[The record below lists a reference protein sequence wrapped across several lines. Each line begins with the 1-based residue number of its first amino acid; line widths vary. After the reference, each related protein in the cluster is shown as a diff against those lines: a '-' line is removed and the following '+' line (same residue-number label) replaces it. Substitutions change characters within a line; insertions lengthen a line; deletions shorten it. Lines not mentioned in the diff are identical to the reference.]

1 MDEVEQGGDGL
12 AEVFAMLRYRA
23 AMILTFVGLSL
34 CVALA
39 LLMVIPPRYSA
50 TTSILLDPMTTS
62 GLRVA
67 GGEFS
72 SLPVDAAKI
81 ASVTAIIQS
90 SEFLDQVVKAE
101 RLTDDPEFV
110 GGPRSLLVR
119 WFHFLTGNAEE
130 NPSDAQRL
138 AKAEEVLVKSVK
150 VARDAMTYVIN
161 IEVVSADPAKAKAL
175 VGRIADLYVKN
186 RVEARIISP
195 PRLPTVPTFPRPKSF
210 ILISLGVGL
219 VVGAAIAFLLERSA
233 NSVSTPEQVESIF
246 KLPVLAPVPMLTDEE
261 LGQGPKRHGVTDY
274 VAKHPFSQFAESLRT
289 IRFGLRQDPKH
300 VCRIVQFASPM
311 PNEGKSTL
319 AASVALSFAM
329 DGIRTILIDCD
340 LRHSFS
346 SDTFRVRNAQGV
358 ADYLMGLASFEDVLT
373 PTSEHFLHVIP
384 PGKVTGSPPDLAN
397 SRRLQ
402 RLVQAASAVADFVIV
417 DSPAMEVAVDAAII
431 SQIVDATIIVAKW
444 RSSDRALVERSI
456 ESIRRAQ
463 GRIAGVVLNGIDL
476 KTAVYWGY
484 WNKDYVRKTSE
495 YYAAAEARGR
505 AVQAARDAL

>member
-23 AMILTFVGLSL
+23 TMILTFVGLSF
-34 CVALA
+34 CIALA
-39 LLMVIPPRYSA
+39 LLMVIPPRYTA
-50 TTSILLDPMTTS
+50 TTSILLDPMTTT

-72 SLPVDAAKI
+72 SSPVDAAKI
-81 ASVTAIIQS
+81 ASITAIIQS

-101 RLTDDPEFV
+101 RLIEDPEFV
-110 GGPRSLLVR
+110 GGPRNILVR
-119 WFHFLTGNAEE
+119 WLRFVTGNAEE
-130 NPSDAQRL
+130 SPTDAQL
-138 AKAEEVLVKSVK
+138 VAKAEESLLKSVK
-150 VARDAMTYVIN
+150 VARDSMTYVIN
-161 IEVVSADPAKAKAL
+161 IDVVSTSPAKAKAL
-175 VGRIADLYVKN
+175 VTRIADLYVRN

-195 PRLPTVPTFPRPKSF
+195 PRLPDTPSFPRPKSF
-210 ILISLGVGL
+210 ILVALGIGL
-219 VVGAAIAFLLERSA
+219 LVGAVIAFLLERSA
-233 NSVSTPEQVESIF
+233 NSVSTPEQVERIF

-261 LGQGPKRHGVTDY
+261 LGHGPKRHGVTDY

-300 VCRIVQFASPM
+300 ICRIVQFASPM

-384 PGKVTGSPPDLAN
+384 PGKVTRSPPDLAN

-402 RLVQAASAVADFVIV
+402 NLVQAASAVADFVIV

-444 RSSDRALVERSI
+444 RSSDRALVARSI
-456 ESIRRAQ
+456 EHIQRAQ

>member
-1 MDEVEQGGDGL
+1 MDEVEQSGGGMADVL
-12 AEVFAMLRYRA
+12 AMLRYRA
-23 AMILTFVGLSL
+23 AMILTLVGLSL

-39 LLMVIPPRYSA
+39 LLMVLPPRYSA
-50 TTSILLDPMTTS
+50 MSSILLDPVTTS
-62 GLRVA
+62 GLRIA
-67 GGEFS
+67 GGEYS

-90 SEFLDQVVKAE
+90 SEFLDQIVKSE

-110 GGPRSLLVR
+110 GGPRNFLVR
-119 WFHFLTGNAEE
+119 WLHFLTGNSEE
-130 NPSDAQRL
+130 APTDAQRV
-138 AKAEEVLVKSVK
+138 AKAEEALFKSVK

-175 VGRIADLYVKN
+175 AARIAELYVKN

-195 PRLPTVPTFPRPKSF
+195 PRLPNVPSFPRPKSF
-210 ILISLGVGL
+210 ILVSLGAGL
-219 VVGAAIAFLLERSA
+219 VLGAAVAFLLERAA
-233 NSVSTPEQVESIF
+233 NSVSTPEQAERIF

-319 AASVALSFAM
+319 AASIALSFAM
-329 DGIRTILIDCD
+329 DGIRTVLIDCD

-384 PGKVTGSPPDLAN
+384 PGKVTGSPPDLSH

-402 RLVQAASAVADFVIV
+402 NLIQSASAVADFVIV

-444 RSSDRALVERSI
+444 RCSDCTLIARSI
-456 ESIRRAQ
+456 ENIRRAQ
-463 GRIAGVVLNGIDL
+463 GRIAGIVLNGIDL

-505 AVQAARDAL
+505 AIKAARDTL